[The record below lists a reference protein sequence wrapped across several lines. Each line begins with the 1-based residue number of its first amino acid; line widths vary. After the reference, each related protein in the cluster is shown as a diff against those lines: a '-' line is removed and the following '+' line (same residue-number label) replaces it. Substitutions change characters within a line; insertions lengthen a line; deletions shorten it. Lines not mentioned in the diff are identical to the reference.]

1 MEKWEYS
8 CSIDLV
14 LFTTLNM
21 TQDVSVKKFTCIA
34 FTLLSLRNRNLNNY
48 LQEWALTF

>member
-21 TQDVSVKKFTCIA
+21 TQDVKKIHAYSFYTP
-34 FTLLSLRNRNLNNY
+34 FF
-48 LQEWALTF
+48 EE